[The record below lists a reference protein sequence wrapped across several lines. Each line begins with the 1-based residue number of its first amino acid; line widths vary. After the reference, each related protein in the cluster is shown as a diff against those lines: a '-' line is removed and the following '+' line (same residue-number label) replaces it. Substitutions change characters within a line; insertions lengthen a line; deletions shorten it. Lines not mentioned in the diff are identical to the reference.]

1 MCGIVGFAAAVGAD
15 PPSTEVVERAVA
27 ALRHRGPDGSGTYL
41 DGRVALGHTRLSIID
56 IEGGAQPLG
65 NEDGSVLTVFNGEIW
80 NHELLRRELEAGGHR
95 FRSRC
100 DTEVLVHGW
109 EEWGHGL
116 LDRIEGMFALAVWD
130 GRHGHLVVARDRA
143 GKKPLYVAETSGG
156 IAFGSDARAVAIVTG
171 QAPAVDPDAVAAH
184 LFQRYTVAPRTL
196 FRGIERLEPGHMLTY
211 DGSSTVRRQYWALEP
226 GPEESLTPGD
236 LRELLRQAVRAR
248 LMSDVPIGILL
259 SGGVDSTA
267 VLGLAREM
275 GAEGIDT
282 FTIGF
287 ADAMYDERELAR
299 LAAERHGARH
309 HEVVVDSASFLEA
322 LPRLAWFRDE
332 PIAEPSEIPL
342 LLLAEFAGSHV
353 KVALGGDGGDEVFG
367 GYPKYRA
374 ERMLRLGRIVPSA
387 AIGRAMQLGPRK
399 HTHRRL
405 GRAAESL
412 SIGDEQLRWASWFR
426 SFDPRELGR
435 LIAPDLAATATPEAL
450 LAPLAEKLSPYA
462 EIDPGRRM
470 LVGDFLTYL
479 PDNMLLRADK
489 VLMAASLEGRV
500 PLLDRALVER
510 VSRVPAVERFGWR
523 TGKTLFRAAVQ
534 DLLPPELLNAPK
546 RGFPVPIAELL
557 VGDGSRLLERLL
569 LSERALDRGLLRPD
583 ALTALVRG
591 ETPTSEREL
600 KLFTLATLELWL
612 RANVDRV
619 TLEPPTT
626 MSELL
631 DADARPTRGRA

>member
-1 MCGIVGFAAAVGAD
+1 
-15 PPSTEVVERAVA
+15 
-27 ALRHRGPDGSGTYL
+27 
-41 DGRVALGHTRLSIID
+41 
-56 IEGGAQPLG
+56 
-65 NEDGSVLTVFNGEIW
+65 
-80 NHELLRRELEAGGHR
+80 
-95 FRSRC
+95 
-100 DTEVLVHGW
+100 
-109 EEWGHGL
+109 
-116 LDRIEGMFALAVWD
+116 
-130 GRHGHLVVARDRA
+130 
-143 GKKPLYVAETSGG
+143 
-156 IAFGSDARAVAIVTG
+156 
-171 QAPAVDPDAVAAH
+171 
-184 LFQRYTVAPRTL
+184 
-196 FRGIERLEPGHMLTY
+196 
-211 DGSSTVRRQYWALEP
+211 
-226 GPEESLTPGD
+226 
-236 LRELLRQAVRAR
+236 
-248 LMSDVPIGILL
+248 
-259 SGGVDSTA
+259 
-267 VLGLAREM
+267 
-275 GAEGIDT
+275 
-282 FTIGF
+282 
-287 ADAMYDERELAR
+287 
-299 LAAERHGARH
+299 
-309 HEVVVDSASFLEA
+309 
-322 LPRLAWFRDE
+322 
-332 PIAEPSEIPL
+332 
-342 LLLAEFAGSHV
+342 
-353 KVALGGDGGDEVFG
+353 
-367 GYPKYRA
+367 
-374 ERMLRLGRIVPSA
+374 
-387 AIGRAMQLGPRK
+387 
-399 HTHRRL
+399 L